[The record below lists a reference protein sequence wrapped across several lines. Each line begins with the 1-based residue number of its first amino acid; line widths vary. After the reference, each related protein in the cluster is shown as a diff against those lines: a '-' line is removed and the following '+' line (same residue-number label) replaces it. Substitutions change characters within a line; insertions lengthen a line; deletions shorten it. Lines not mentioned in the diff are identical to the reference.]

1 MDSGASGRPAAC
13 AAMTARDGAIVAR
26 REAVTMRGALT
37 RAGVAPR
44 RRAGATARRTTSSQS
59 HPMASRDA
67 RGAAAGTGM
76 AAGAVT
82 RDGNAETAGG
92 VGGGSDRGVAAST
105 SAAVSGTPT
114 KSAAAR
120 PADGSSPAAGRP
132 GCSRT

>member
-59 HPMASRDA
+59 HPIDRKSTRQLQSRSDLVCRLLLEKKKKKHEYHYTHTTPAS
-67 RGAAAGTGM
+67 
-76 AAGAVT
+76 
-82 RDGNAETAGG
+82 
-92 VGGGSDRGVAAST
+92 
-105 SAAVSGTPT
+105 
-114 KSAAAR
+114 
-120 PADGSSPAAGRP
+120 
-132 GCSRT
+132 